1 MFNNFIFLQDL
12 ESRISEQNS
21 VLAEMERRTEIYRKE
36 AETARKWTSSIG
48 AINFGKV
55 RLHNLKSKFYSSL
68 SRENSNHISAVCLL
82 KLHLY

>member
-1 MFNNFIFLQDL
+1 MFNQDL
-12 ESRISEQNS
+12 ESRVSEQNS

-55 RLHNLKSKFYSSL
+55 GKHFKYILICALSYLLSILKNLPIELF
-68 SRENSNHISAVCLL
+68 I
-82 KLHLY
+82 